1 MSNATTISF
10 NGDANGKSTTTSGST
25 PVDPKAATISAT
37 LQSTQVGGMTRVENI
52 VPSDAS
58 LAAEAESTTTEAEA
72 TPQKPN
78 WLPDKFKSPEDL
90 AKAYL
95 ELEKKI
101 GKKADEPVK
110 TPTETS
116 KATESTEGVT
126 AAKEVIGVQAF
137 DEYSKEFLDAGSLS
151 DESYQKLE
159 AKGFGKDIVDSF
171 IRGQQALVT
180 GQINEVYNA
189 VGGQEQY
196 QGMIQWAE
204 DALSAEE
211 VSTFNELI
219 NSGNHQQT
227 LLAVRGLQSRY
238 QNQNKS
244 PKLLGGAP
252 ATSNNIQAYRSTAEL
267 VAAMSDPRYKV
278 DPAYRRDVERR
289 LEHSDIL

>member
-1 MSNATTISF
+1 MSNATNVSF
-10 NGDANGKSTTTSGST
+10 NGDANGNNTTTSGST
-25 PVDPKAATISAT
+25 PVDSKAATISAT

-58 LAAEAESTTTEAEA
+58 LETDAKALEAD
-72 TPQKPN
+72 TPQKPD
-78 WLPDKFKSPEDL
+78 WLPEKFKSPEDL

-101 GKKADEPVK
+101 GKKADEPAK
-110 TPTETS
+110 TPTDAS
-116 KATESTEGVT
+116 KATDSPEGVT
-126 AAKEVIGVQAF
+126 AAKEVIGVKAF
-137 DEYSKEFLDAGSLS
+137 DEYSKEFLDSGSLS

-159 AKGFGKDIVDSF
+159 QKGFGKDIVDSF

-189 VGGQEQY
+189 VGGQEAY

-267 VAAMSDPRYKV
+267 VTAMSDPRYKV

>member
-1 MSNATTISF
+1 MSNATNVSF
-10 NGDANGKSTTTSGST
+10 NGDANGNTTTTSGSSS
-25 PVDPKAATISAT
+25 VDPKAATISAT

-58 LAAEAESTTTEAEA
+58 LETEAKAAEATTPE
-72 TPQKPN
+72 KPE
-78 WLPDKFKSPEDL
+78 WLPEKFKSPEDL

-101 GKKADEPVK
+101 GKKADEPAK
-110 TPTETS
+110 APADAAKEPETPEAA
-116 KATESTEGVT
+116 K

-137 DEYSKEFLDAGSLS
+137 DEYSKEFLDSGSLS
-151 DESYQKLE
+151 EESYQNLE
-159 AKGFGKDIVDSF
+159 AKGFGKDIVDAF

-180 GQINEVYNA
+180 GQINEVYSA
-189 VGGQEQY
+189 VGGQESY
-196 QGMIQWAE
+196 QSMIQWAE

-211 VSTFNELI
+211 ISTFNDLI

-238 QNQNKS
+238 QSQNKS

-252 ATSNNIQAYRSTAEL
+252 ATANNTQAYRSTAEL
-267 VAAMSDPRYKV
+267 VTAMSDPRYKT